1 MWKKSFCVDR
11 DTFLIKCGFSSVVG
25 GPTTLLANTE
35 PHAGPSLY
43 GSREAGSWT
52 GPWRVYYA
60 AVLRVTLATMQK
72 ENFPTRINEELHFV
86 IISLS
91 LPLNR
96 HETLKS
102 SQLFLHTAGM
112 THAQIQRDEC
122 LTFCSALICFVRKL
136 KHIKHQT
143 FGSWCSCS
151 HWIIGALT
159 LNNFQIFHPIISNFW
174 H

>member
-1 MWKKSFCVDR
+1 MNPTSFTEQQSHCW
-11 DTFLIKCGFSSVVG
+11 
-25 GPTTLLANTE
+25 PTQSLMLDHLCTAAE
-35 PHAGPSLY
+35 RQDAGP
-43 GSREAGSWT
+43 W
-52 GPWRVYYA
+52 WVYYA

-72 ENFPTRINEELHFV
+72 DKRISPTRINEELHFI

-159 LNNFQIFHPIISNFW
+159 LNNFSKYFILSSQIFGIKRS
-174 H
+174 

>member
-1 MWKKSFCVDR
+1 MWFQLSSRWSHHTAGQHRASCWTISVWQQRGRKVNWTLTSLLCCCVTGDP
-11 DTFLIKCGFSSVVG
+11 GH
-25 GPTTLLANTE
+25 
-35 PHAGPSLY
+35 HAE
-43 GSREAGSWT
+43 RE
-52 GPWRVYYA
+52 
-60 AVLRVTLATMQK
+60 

-122 LTFCSALICFVRKL
+122 LTFCSALICFVKKL
-136 KHIKHQT
+136 KHIKHPT

-151 HWIIGALT
+151 H
-159 LNNFQIFHPIISNFW
+159 
-174 H
+174 